1 MSLFIKLNARR
12 AAGILLTGLTLFVS
26 PTFAQEAAELGE
38 TGTDPRDFAPKFM
51 PYYRFTELENGLENY
66 NLNLFDLFAFDKKF
80 AMTYEIPVGYKND
93 VSGTALRNPDGTC
106 GPGGIPPMEGM
117 PPISPGGTEGDC
129 EETGVGDMNLRFMYS
144 TDWDAL
150 GGDWLVG
157 VQIDLPTATDDLLG
171 SEQVKIGP
179 MFAYVRDIPAWPGPG
194 AFFALMN
201 FYFFDAFGEDDRGD
215 TSLYVGRWFVMLP
228 LSEPDGS
235 FWGGWYTLP
244 EFQPIYDFEEDHF
257 SFWVGP
263 EFGKMLAP
271 GQIAYFKPGWGYDPD
286 EDEGD
291 REFTFEIGYRYFI
304 D

>member
-1 MSLFIKLNARR
+1 MSFFTRLNTRGAAVIVLAGLSLFA
-12 AAGILLTGLTLFVS
+12 S
-26 PTFAQEAAELGE
+26 PTFAQEEALGE

-66 NLNLFDLFAFDKKF
+66 NLNLFGLFAFDKKF
-80 AMTYEIPVGYKND
+80 AMTYEIPIGYKTD
-93 VSGTALRNPDGTC
+93 ISGTALGDACSSGV
-106 GPGGIPPMEGM
+106 IPPGPGM
-117 PPISPGGTEGDC
+117 PPIGDAEGDC
-129 EETGVGDMNLRFMYS
+129 EETGVGDMNLRFMYR

-157 VQIDLPTATDDLLG
+157 AQIDLPTASDDVLG

-179 MFAYVRDIPAWPGPG
+179 MFAYVKDISAWPAPG

-201 FYFFDAFGEDDRGD
+201 FYFFDAFGEDSRGD
-215 TSLYVGRWFVMLP
+215 TELYVGRWFVMLP
-228 LSEPDGS
+228 LSKPDGS
-235 FWGGWYTLP
+235 FWGGWYALP
-244 EFQPIYDFEEDHF
+244 EFQPIYDFEESHF

-271 GQIAYFKPGWGYDPD
+271 GKILYFKPGWGADPD

-291 REFTFEIGYRYFI
+291 RKETFEIGFRYFM